1 MWLDTAARM
10 APAPGESTCGDRVA
24 SLLDA
29 TPGSA
34 GSGWLVVVDGLG
46 HGPLAAQAADLALAC
61 IHQAVADRRCAGDPL
76 ALLDLIDQA
85 LRPSRGAAV
94 GLAWWSGDGRLSHTG
109 LGNTRF
115 LCWRRVHGESQV
127 QRLPSRYGI
136 VGDGRL
142 AQDDT
147 PAAHAVQHLVV
158 QPGDCLLLFTDGLDE
173 QLRLDAVPPASAGQP
188 AALADHLL
196 ARHRVPRDDAGV
208 LVCLVRA

>member
-10 APAPGESTCGDRVA
+10 AAAPGEATCGDRVA
-24 SLLDA
+24 SLVDTA
-29 TPGSA
+29 PGGD

-46 HGPLAAQAADLALAC
+46 HGPLAAHAADLALDN
-61 IHQAVADRRCAGDPL
+61 IQRSQAERRHLGDPL
-76 ALLDLIDQA
+76 ALLQALDGA

-94 GLAWWSGDGRLSHTG
+94 GLAWWSGDGQVLHTG

-115 LCWRRVHGESQV
+115 VCWRQGGV

-147 PAAHAVQHLVV
+147 PASQAVQQLVV

-173 QLRLDAVPPASAGQP
+173 QLRLDTLQP
-188 AALADHLL
+188 AWADQPGALADHLL
-196 ARHRVPRDDAGV
+196 ARHRVPRDDAAV
-208 LVCLVRA
+208 LVCQVRA